1 MNPLR
6 RALLGTAALALAMA
20 AHAQGSYPSQPI
32 RIIVP
37 FPPGGPADALAR
49 VVSNKLAPLLGQ
61 PVLVDNR
68 AGAGG
73 TLGVNLVAKSRPDGY
88 TLVLVG
94 PGPLVVLPSVARL
107 PYDPLRDL
115 QPITQLV
122 TAPMVVLTS
131 GTSRFN
137 SLGDVV
143 KAARARPGTLNYAS
157 SGAGNSNHIASE
169 LLKRETGIDMQ
180 HVPYKGA
187 GTALTAL
194 MAGDTEVGILDMPGL
209 PAQLQG
215 GRLKALAVTSA
226 QRSPMLPEVPTTA
239 EAGYPSVQATSWFGL
254 FAAAQTPREVVMK
267 LNRSVVSVL
276 KEPDV
281 QEAVTKLGAQIVAGS
296 PEAFEAFVRSEAGR
310 WGPIAVSVGIRLE

>member
-137 SLGDVV
+137 SLGDVI

>member
-6 RALLGTAALALAMA
+6 RALLGATVLAFAMA
-20 AHAQGSYPSQPI
+20 THAQGSYPSQPI

-226 QRSPMLPEVPTTA
+226 QRSPMLPDVPTTA
-239 EAGYPSVQATSWFGL
+239 EAGYPTVQATSWFGL
-254 FAAAQTPREVVMK
+254 FAAAHTPRDVVMK

-281 QEAVTKLGAQIVAGS
+281 QESVNKLGAQIVAGS
-296 PEAFEAFVRSEAGR
+296 PEAFEAFVRSEAGK

>member
-6 RALLGTAALALAMA
+6 RALLGAAALAFALA
-20 AHAQGSYPSQPI
+20 AHAQASYPSQPI

-267 LNRSVVSVL
+267 LNRAVVSVL

-281 QEAVTKLGAQIVAGS
+281 QESVTKLGAQIVAGS